1 MPVIQVNNKQY
12 SLKVGTTLVGAGEDS
27 DVPVPA
33 HEALGVQA
41 VVEVG
46 SDRSA
51 SIRRASPAAAVRVN
65 GVSLGVEPIPLLHGD
80 RVEIAGHELLFAE
93 DHRGGATQYVQ
104 TRQPAATAPHYAGT
118 AVATAATGGRLVS
131 LVDGREYPI
140 AATGVVIGRD
150 AGCDVVVPHADVSRR
165 HAEIVAAQAGYVLT
179 DLSTNGIFVNGD
191 RVKYSVLL
199 GRGDIIRLGA
209 EEFRFHADVA
219 DAATPGR
226 PSVRPA
232 VAAQGGS
239 AAKSSRAVWAVLAA
253 VAVVAAVALLV
264 LG

>member
-1 MPVIQVNNKQY
+1 MPVIQVNNQQY
-12 SLKVGTTLVGAGEDS
+12 SLKVGTTLVGAGDDA

-33 HEALGVQA
+33 HETLGVQA

-46 SDRSA
+46 PDRSA
-51 SIRRASPAAAVRVN
+51 SIRRASPSAVVRVN
-65 GVSLGVEPIPLLHGD
+65 GVALGVEPTPLLHGD
-80 RVEIAGHELLFAE
+80 RVEVAGHELLFAE

-104 TRQPAATAPHYAGT
+104 TIGPGATAPHHAARDGR
-118 AVATAATGGRLVS
+118 TAATGGRLVS

-179 DLSTNGIFVNGD
+179 DLSTNGVFVNGD

-199 GRGDIIRLGA
+199 GRGDVIRLGS
-209 EEFRFHADVA
+209 EEFRFDADE
-219 DAATPGR
+219 R
-226 PSVRPA
+226 
-232 VAAQGGS
+232 AAQSSARSMRPVTGQSASAPGGGS
-239 AAKSSRAVWAVLAA
+239 RTMW
-253 VAVVAAVALLV
+253 ALLV
-264 LG
+264 VVAVLGAVAFLVLG